1 MTLVQTNIM
10 SSGITNL
17 SVRVEHSD
25 GHAYTLTKNFHG
37 VTLYYIHDTD
47 SEKIDTEVFIPQSS
61 VTAITHALNLI
72 SQDPEY

>member
-1 MTLVQTNIM
+1 M

-17 SVRVEHSD
+17 SVQVEHSG

-37 VTLYYIHDTD
+37 VTLHYVSGHGDKKVD
-47 SEKIDTEVFIPQSS
+47 QEVFIPQSS
-61 VTAITHALNLI
+61 VSAITHALNII